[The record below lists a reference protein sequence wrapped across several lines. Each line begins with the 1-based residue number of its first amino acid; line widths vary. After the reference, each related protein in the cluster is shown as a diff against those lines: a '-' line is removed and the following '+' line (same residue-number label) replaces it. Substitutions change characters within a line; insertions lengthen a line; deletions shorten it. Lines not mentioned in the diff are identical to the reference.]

1 VTRMIDLFHDM
12 LAGLGSDTGNNFNFS
27 LINTRN
33 TLTRDATQP
42 NGWANEIHP
51 WYPGFTALANRFLVG
66 LRAIPAFKS
75 RI

>member
-1 VTRMIDLFHDM
+1 M
-12 LAGLGSDTGNNFNFS
+12 LADLASDTANNFS
-27 LINTRN
+27 LIDTRD

-51 WYPGFTALANRFLVG
+51 WYPGFTDLANRFLVG
-66 LRAIPAFKS
+66 LQAMPAFKN

>member
-1 VTRMIDLFHDM
+1 MHNALCAAKVLPIHETY
-12 LAGLGSDTGNNFNFS
+12 S
-27 LINTRN
+27 
-33 TLTRDATQP
+33 

-66 LRAIPAFKS
+66 LQAMPAFKN